1 MGYRPKSAAEST
13 SSNEEA
19 TPAPKVSY
27 SMKME
32 RKQTGRADLT
42 YEIQSFTNK
51 GYDGMNDDTYSTGSV
66 EDEKARA
73 KVN

>member
-27 SMKME
+27 SIEVE
-32 RKQTGRADLT
+32 RK
-42 YEIQSFTNK
+42 
-51 GYDGMNDDTYSTGSV
+51 
-66 EDEKARA
+66 
-73 KVN
+73 